1 MQLLNFKKDYY
12 LNEKVGLRISDEPWR
27 GMKQIDPLPESLRKW
42 LADWQVVFNEDFPDR
57 GIRKA
62 VPAIFINPSYKPPVD
77 SGTVPKRPQAY
88 AVFGLFGVPLS
99 IAPVTN
105 RTPKPVDITNAP
117 IKGLN
122 RETIKRFEAVD
133 IPFIDG
139 IASLWTD
146 LVDNLLDQEPE
157 DSRFLISDARKS
169 VEELN
174 GDLTYYDGVNREV
187 SEKLKADKYDTD
199 VKLANADPAAL
210 ADTVGDLGLAK
221 RVIQQARKVVSE
233 DAWKLSH
240 VGLTDSQVETLRAAG
255 ITSNGQLVDA
265 ANKSDEASRTV
276 LVKLLGIEGLNPE
289 SWSTIIENVRATAIN
304 KMTLTSA
311 SLVANTSLYAVAG
324 VSPENTGRLGNAG
337 IVTAEDL
344 AGADGDKIAEATG
357 VTKEEAN
364 VLIDNAKEI
373 SVHSMDVS
381 KLAFGDAATANSL
394 KGADINTIGA
404 LIAASPEKVADALNV
419 RREVAV
425 GIQNAVR
432 EGLMQ
437 R

>member
-1 MQLLNFKKDYY
+1 
-12 LNEKVGLRISDEPWR
+12 
-27 GMKQIDPLPESLRKW
+27 
-42 LADWQVVFNEDFPDR
+42 
-57 GIRKA
+57 
-62 VPAIFINPSYKPPVD
+62 
-77 SGTVPKRPQAY
+77 
-88 AVFGLFGVPLS
+88 
-99 IAPVTN
+99 VTN